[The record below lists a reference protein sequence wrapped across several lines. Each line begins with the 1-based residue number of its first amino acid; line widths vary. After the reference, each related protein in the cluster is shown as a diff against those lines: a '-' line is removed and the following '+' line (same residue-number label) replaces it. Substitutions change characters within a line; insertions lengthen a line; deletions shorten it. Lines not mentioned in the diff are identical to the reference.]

1 MKTVNDNPKV
11 TTVDIETLQNENST
25 KIHVA
30 NKPLYGFF
38 KRVFDIVCS
47 LLGLII
53 LFVPLAIIAIV
64 IWIDSPGASP
74 IYRQDRVGKNGK
86 TFKFYKFRSMVPNA
100 DKMLESLLSQN
111 EMKGPAF
118 KMKQDPR
125 ITRVG
130 RFIRRTSID
139 ELPQLWNVLKGDMSL
154 VGPRPPLP
162 REVAM
167 YTEHQYQRLSVVPGL
182 TCYWQIQPKRN
193 TLSFDEWLSLD
204 LKYISERNFW
214 VDLKILFKTIISSA
228 RRTAHFSPVR
238 IYQDANLPHLAL

>member
-47 LLGLII
+47 LLGLIV

-111 EMKGPAF
+111 EMEGPAF
-118 KMKQDPR
+118 KMKHDPR

-193 TLSFDEWLSLD
+193 ILSFDEWLSLD

-214 VDLKILFKTIISSA
+214 VDLKILFKTIGA
-228 RRTAHFSPVR
+228 V
-238 IYQDANLPHLAL
+238 LGLEGE